1 MCDKFL
7 KQKKV
12 SNNSIT
18 NNTFNSYKKDLSL
31 FHSFL
36 ISNNIKNQRIY
47 IKKQLKVLF
56 IRIIQFLYKGMEKKK
71 W

>member
-1 MCDKFL
+1 MQDVIDKFL

-31 FHSFL
+31 FHLFL
-36 ISNNIKNQRIY
+36 ISNNIKNPKDVNKET
-47 IKKQLKVLF
+47 IKSF
-56 IRIIQFLYKGMEKKK
+56 YS
-71 W
+71 